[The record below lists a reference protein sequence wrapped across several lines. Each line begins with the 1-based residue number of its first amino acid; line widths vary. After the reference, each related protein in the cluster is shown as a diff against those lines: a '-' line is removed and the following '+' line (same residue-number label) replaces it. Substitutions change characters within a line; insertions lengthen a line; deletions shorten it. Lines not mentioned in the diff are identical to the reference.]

1 MKTPNDRKAFVEK
14 LLSRDPP
21 APDELNQ
28 HQDQLFRRIKRR
40 VVRYRVAVSAFYVL
54 FFLLAF
60 AAYLCQQR
68 SDSVTRSILLGSVS
82 IFILLWFLVW
92 FLRGIYRGLAQ
103 LAETDT
109 AGSRKWRR
117 QDRLITAAAIVVF
130 ACSGLLLWRS
140 FSLTEP
146 LRIAHQATD
155 CLWAPVFFVFWYPFG
170 TASLL
175 AKLWLQYKRMEL
187 QTRTPE
193 GQNANNRPEP
203 GQNQ

>member
-1 MKTPNDRKAFVEK
+1 MKTPDDRREFVQK

-28 HQDQLFRRIKRR
+28 HQDQLFRRIKRH
-40 VVRYRVAVSAFYVL
+40 VLLYRIAVSALYVL

-60 AAYLCQQR
+60 AAYRRQQR
-68 SDSVTRSILLGSVS
+68 ADSITHSILWGSVS
-82 IFILLWFLVW
+82 IYILLWFLVW

-109 AGSRKWRR
+109 AESRDWRR
-117 QDRLITAAAIVVF
+117 RDRLIATVAIVVLAF
-130 ACSGLLLWRS
+130 SSLLLWRS
-140 FSLTEP
+140 VSLADP
-146 LRIAHQATD
+146 LRVARQATN

-175 AKLWLQYKRMEL
+175 ARVWLQYKRMEL
-187 QTRTPE
+187 QTRPPE
-193 GQNANNRPEP
+193 GQDPGNRPKP
-203 GQNQ
+203 GQDQ